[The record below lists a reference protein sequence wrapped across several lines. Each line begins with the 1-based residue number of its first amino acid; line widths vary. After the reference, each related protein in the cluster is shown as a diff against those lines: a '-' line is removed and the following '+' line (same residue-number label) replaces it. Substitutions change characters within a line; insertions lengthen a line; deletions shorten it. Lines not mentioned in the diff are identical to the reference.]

1 MSVDK
6 KSVQEKLDKLEQAI
20 KLLENYKK
28 VSRED
33 FLVDFTINSAA
44 QYNLVLGIEIIIDIG
59 HHLLTEFYHLHPKE
73 YKEIIEALG
82 EYEIVPE
89 KFAKENV
96 EMAKF
101 RNLIIHQYGKVD
113 MKKVYQNL
121 QKAPDIFRQFVK
133 YFIEFL
139 EKV

>member
-1 MSVDK
+1 LGGPPYLQKQKEVLVNMSVDK

-28 VSRED
+28 VLRED

-44 QYNLVLGIEIIIDIG
+44 QYNLVLAIEVIVDIG
-59 HHLLTEFYHLHPKE
+59 HHLLSELYHIHPKE
-73 YKEIIEALG
+73 YKDIIEALG
-82 EYEIVPE
+82 EYEIVPG

-101 RNLIIHQYGKVD
+101 
-113 MKKVYQNL
+113 
-121 QKAPDIFRQFVK
+121 
-133 YFIEFL
+133 
-139 EKV
+139 